1 MSDGLYKIITCN
13 RCGFEERIEKSKADQ
28 MTTRLPKTWGYA
40 SYASGKAHETD
51 LCPKCLEEYRIL
63 VENFMKGGR
72 P

>member
-1 MSDGLYKIITCN
+1 MSDGFYLIITCD
-13 RCGFEERIEKSKADQ
+13 RCGFEERITKSKADL
-28 MTTRLPKTWGYA
+28 MTSRLPRDWGFA
-40 SYASGKAHETD
+40 SYAAGKADETD